1 VPSPT
6 SKCTRAATPMEKL
19 AAAEASRGRGATLKC
34 STDCPV
40 PVVHVVDGGGPVFP
54 PMSTMCRRLRRERS
68 REVNGEVE
76 RGAEGTNL
84 SPTDPGTGWRKV
96 AHAREDHG
104 GWYAIRAPAAA

>member
-1 VPSPT
+1 VPCLT
-6 SKCTRAATPMEKL
+6 SKCARAATPMEKL
-19 AAAEASRGRGATLKC
+19 AAVEASRGRDATLKC
-34 STDCPV
+34 STDCLA

-54 PMSTMCRRLRRERS
+54 PMSTVCRRLRRERS
-68 REVNGEVE
+68 REVNGKVE

-104 GWYAIRAPAAA
+104 GWYTIRAPTTT